1 MTTVTRSTRLIH
13 GDSGTYPVFLDG
25 IKQYAPNTAFGP
37 TSDSVTLYEFGL
49 EIVKETPAPVGDI
62 VTEGPP
68 EKILG
73 VWTQT
78 WISRSYSEVEAANKL
93 EDHKNLMYSQAESLR
108 VGALGKGFPY
118 RFPDGQVLHVQ
129 VRSSD
134 RGNISDYRTIA
145 KEVIA
150 AGADDN
156 FPFRVWENI
165 TVVLNAQQMVDMANN
180 TFLQVKQSY
189 QVSWDY
195 KEAIKAA
202 TSFEELPEAPTDYFL
217 PLPVE

>member
-1 MTTVTRSTRLIH
+1 MTTVTRTTRLIH
-13 GDSGTYPVFLDG
+13 ADSGTYPVFLGDMA
-25 IKQYAPNTAFGP
+25 KYAPNTAFGP
-37 TSDSVTLYEFGL
+37 TSDSETLYEFGIEL
-49 EIVKETPAPVGDI
+49 VKEIPAPVGDV

-68 EKILG
+68 EQILG

-93 EDHKNLMYSQAESLR
+93 EERKGTMYDQAEGLR
-108 VGALGKGFPY
+108 VTALGKGFPY
-118 RFPDGQVLHVQ
+118 RFPDDQVLHVQ

-150 AGADDN
+150 AGAEMD
-156 FPFRVWENI
+156 FPFRVYENI
-165 TVVLNAQQMVDMANN
+165 TVVLTAQQMVDMADR
-180 TFLQVKQSY
+180 TFVQVKQSY
-189 QVSWDY
+189 AVSWDY

-202 TSFEELPEAPTDYFL
+202 TTFEELPEPPASFFL
-217 PLPVE
+217 SE